1 MQKVA
6 STMII
11 SSFLECPRVFVF
23 TCWILMLI
31 TLSGSQTY
39 FGRFTEECH
48 KCESPN
54 DCIMVLV

>member
-1 MQKVA
+1 M
-6 STMII
+6 
-11 SSFLECPRVFVF
+11 FVF